1 MKKTFLFTLFAT
13 LTTFMFAQ
21 QITSHSVNID
31 EDVNATTFTSR
42 HIERIE
48 GVYHLHENDT
58 VVMMKHAEYLKYIEI
73 NCPEAMN
80 YYQKGCQLKGAGVGL
95 LVSGIALNLAGLP
108 MYLMGIIDG
117 DDALSLGGYACVTVG
132 SLAVS
137 GSIPLLIVG
146 TIKRNNSHKAYNLF
160 CNSTTEFAV
169 SLNASQNGLGVAL
182 NF

>member
-1 MKKTFLFTLFAT
+1 MKKTFLLTLFTMLST
-13 LTTFMFAQ
+13 LLFAQ
-21 QITSHSVNID
+21 QIAPDSLIMNEEVGITASSQRYID
-31 EDVNATTFTSR
+31 
-42 HIERIE
+42 RIS

-58 VVMMKHAEYLKYIEI
+58 VIMMNHAEYLKYIEI

-80 YYQKGCQLKGAGVGL
+80 YYRKGCQLKGAGVGL

-108 MYLMGIIDG
+108 MYMIGYFDG
-117 DDALSLGGYACVTVG
+117 DLGLYFGGYACMITG

-146 TIKRNNSHKAYNLF
+146 SIKRNNSHKAYNMYCKPTNDMTL
-160 CNSTTEFAV
+160 
-169 SLNASQNGLGVAL
+169 SLNTSQNGIGLAL